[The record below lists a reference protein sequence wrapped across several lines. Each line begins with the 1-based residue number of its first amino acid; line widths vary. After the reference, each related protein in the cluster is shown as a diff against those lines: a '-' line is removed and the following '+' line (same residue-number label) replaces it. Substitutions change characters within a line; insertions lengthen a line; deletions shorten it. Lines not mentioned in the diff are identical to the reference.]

1 MSTHDEE
8 QDLARTLKA
17 GYGAP
22 PPRRQFVEEVRG
34 RLRQELRAAQ
44 ASRRR
49 LLRLWRWMAAAA
61 VIVVAVGVAVVGL
74 RSTSCMQED
83 LGGYPGP
90 VAFSTPGDVP
100 GGMVPLNVSLPQAL
114 FGDTP
119 YHIKP
124 HAHLEKYDSEK
135 ARPPFPVPKGTTNL
149 ALGKP
154 VTSSDPM
161 PIIGELKCVTDGDK
175 EGTDGSYVEL
185 GPGIQ
190 WVQIDLRKPC
200 HIYAILVWHYHA
212 QGRVYRD
219 VVVQVAD
226 DPDFIE
232 NVRTIYNNDFDN
244 SSGLGVGKDLE
255 YIEDYRGR
263 LIDAG
268 GAKACYVR
276 FYSNGNTSDD
286 QNHYVEVEVHG
297 RPVPAEAAQT
307 VPLDVKLPK
316 ARFQ

>member
-1 MSTHDEE
+1 MVAHDDGRDVAE
-8 QDLARTLKA
+8 TLKA

-22 PPRRQFVEEVRG
+22 PPRHQFVEEVRG
-34 RLRQELRAAQ
+34 RLRQELQAAQ

-61 VIVVAVGVAVVGL
+61 VIVVAVGVAAVGFKD
-74 RSTSCMQED
+74 TSCAPHETGI
-83 LGGYPGP
+83 LPGP
-90 VAFSTPGDVP
+90 EVLSTPQDRP
-100 GGMVPLNVSLPQAL
+100 GRMVPLGVSLPQAL
-114 FGDTP
+114 FGGTP

-161 PIIGELKCVTDGDK
+161 PIIGELKHVTDADK

-212 QGRVYRD
+212 QGRVYHD
-219 VVVQVAD
+219 VVLQVAD

-244 SSGLGVGKDLE
+244 SAGLGVGKDLE

-268 GAKACYVR
+268 AVKARYVR
-276 FYSNGNTSDD
+276 LYSNGNTSND

-297 RPVPAEAAQT
+297 KPAPKQVPLKTKLPVPMMS
-307 VPLDVKLPK
+307 
-316 ARFQ
+316 